1 MARALRLTRQRLWNR
16 QDMGVR
22 QKRASLGLFLGS
34 IHKERQ
40 FMANSNL
47 LGEENLDTSTTS
59 ATGTDS
65 LGPSDSS
72 DTGSDTVGTLNP
84 DEFHSDSDRYGTGE
98 RAAVESKS
106 GQPGADILPDHLV
119 GGASSGDDAKTLAE
133 ADDAAQDE
141 VEQLSTDAGDSPS
154 QRVDH
159 PPR

>member
-1 MARALRLTRQRLWNR
+1 
-16 QDMGVR
+16 
-22 QKRASLGLFLGS
+22 
-34 IHKERQ
+34 
-40 FMANSNL
+40 MANSNL

-72 DTGSDTVGTLNP
+72 DTGSDTAGTLNP

-98 RAAVESKS
+98 RATVESKS
-106 GQPGADILPDHLV
+106 GQPGADILPDHLIP
-119 GGASSGDDAKTLAE
+119 GASSDDDAQTLAE

-141 VEQLSTDAGDSPS
+141 VEELRTESSDNPE
-154 QRVDH
+154 QRADH